1 MSIITI
7 INSDNMVIVD
17 GEAISFSFTLDT
29 NIWAIQWNGTSG
41 HIEYADETANVGI
54 SSIAP
59 YQSIIDGHTTEKARL
74 LSEEVAAAATLASLQ
89 DFDSVQSSNTY
100 TPIQTIALFA
110 SVAILKISSVGSNQV
125 SPIFTL

>member
-1 MSIITI
+1 
-7 INSDNMVIVD
+7 MVIVD

-100 TPIQTIALFA
+100 ISDTVPTYNVKIGDTWFDPTDEILSIATEA
-110 SVAILKISSVGSNQV
+110 NSAIVWIGV
-125 SPIFTL
+125 